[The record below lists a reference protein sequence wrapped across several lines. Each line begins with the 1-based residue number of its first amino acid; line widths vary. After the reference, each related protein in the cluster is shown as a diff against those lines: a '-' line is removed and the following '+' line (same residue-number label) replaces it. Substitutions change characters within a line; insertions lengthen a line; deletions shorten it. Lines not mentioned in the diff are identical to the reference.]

1 MVHIADGATRM
12 NDGGRAMSTRRL
24 PGGGKRTVLWWR
36 AAGPLAVV
44 LVVVV
49 VSLAACGGSPP
60 NRVASRGSTTTTSP
74 SSPGQAPVAG
84 ALRFANCMRS
94 NGVANYPDPSNSGR
108 PQSLNQVNPN
118 SPTFLGAY
126 TACRKYAPI
135 GERGGPPPPS
145 AAQLR
150 FALAFAQ
157 CMRTHGFPQFP
168 DPLATAPDQ
177 PNFTLG
183 RGMYFPIN
191 STTDWQTPPAA
202 FRRAAKACGV
212 QLPVLGPP

>member
-1 MVHIADGATRM
+1 MVLIADVATRM
-12 NDGGRAMSTRRL
+12 REGSRTMSTRHL

-36 AAGPLAVV
+36 AAGPLVVV
-44 LVVVV
+44 LVAVAA
-49 VSLAACGGSPP
+49 SLAACGGSSP
-60 NRVASRGSTTTTSP
+60 NGIASRVATTTASP
-74 SSPGQAPVAG
+74 SSLAQAPLAG
-84 ALRFANCMRS
+84 ALRFANCLRS
-94 NGVANYPDPSNSGR
+94 NGVANYPDPSSNGR
-108 PQSLNQVNPN
+108 PQSLNQVNAN
-118 SPTFLGAY
+118 SPTFLRAY
-126 TACRKYAPI
+126 GACRKYAPI

-212 QLPVLGPP
+212 QLPDLGPP

>member
-1 MVHIADGATRM
+1 MPTQHPAE
-12 NDGGRAMSTRRL
+12 GGR
-24 PGGGKRTVLWWR
+24 RTVLWWR
-36 AAGPLAVV
+36 AAGPLAVM
-44 LVVVV
+44 LVVTA
-49 VSLAACGGSPP
+49 VSLAACGGSPS
-60 NRVASRGSTTTTSP
+60 NGAASRGSTTTTS
-74 SSPGQAPVAG
+74 SSSAAAQGPAAS

-94 NGVANYPDPSNSGR
+94 NGVTNYPDPSSNGR
-108 PQSLNQVNPN
+108 PQTNNQIDAN
-118 SPTFLGAY
+118 SPTFLRAY
-126 TACRKYAPI
+126 KACQKYTPI
-135 GERGGPPPPS
+135 GEGGGPPAPT

-183 RGMYFPIN
+183 RGMYFPLN
-191 STTDWQTPPAA
+191 STTDWQTPPVA